1 MTPEINQKFLC
12 IKNYIMN
19 DERIA
24 YFKGSIYKIKE
35 IKSNN
40 LFNMPS
46 ELFDHEMQFD
56 DDFFEHFK
64 LKKNNMKPLHYSNE
78 NNYDV
83 IDFVKDNNL
92 NFNEG
97 NVIKYVTRCR
107 KKGTHLKDLEKA
119 LDYIQR
125 EIEFIRKEELKQ
137 IER

>member
-1 MTPEINQKFLC
+1 MKIEINQKFLC

-35 IKSNN
+35 IKDNN
-40 LFNMPS
+40 SFNMPS

-56 DDFFEHFK
+56 DEFFEHFK
-64 LKKNNMKPLHYSNE
+64 LKENNMTPLHYSNE
-78 NNYDV
+78 KDYDL
-83 IDFVKDNNL
+83 IDVGIDYQL
-92 NFNEG
+92 NFFRFNVLKYICRAGKKQNE
-97 NVIKYVTRCR
+97 
-107 KKGTHLKDLEKA
+107 LQDLEKA

-125 EIEFIRKEELKQ
+125 EIDYVRKQELKQ